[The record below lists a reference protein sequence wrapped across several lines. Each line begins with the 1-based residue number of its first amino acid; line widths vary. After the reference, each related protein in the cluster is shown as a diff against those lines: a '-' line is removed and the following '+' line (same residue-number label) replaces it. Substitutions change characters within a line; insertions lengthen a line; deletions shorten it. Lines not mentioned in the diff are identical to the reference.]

1 MRALLVRHG
10 ESVSNADPKVSLP
23 DELGDRLTERGLEQA
38 DALGLALKDSGVT
51 DLITSSMG
59 RAQQTA
65 EAIGP
70 HLGLE
75 PETDPEI
82 HELRESPGFGELSS
96 EEQMLRRWSEWMPRF
111 AADPDHSEYGG
122 ESFNQVRARVRGFQS
137 RLAERFAGRKP
148 LVVSHGIFLRFFLME
163 SVLGDDFGPAMAPQL
178 WNLRTANCG
187 VSVFEHGERYH
198 PADPERPGWVCASW
212 MERPWARP

>member
-1 MRALLVRHG
+1 VRALLVRHG

-23 DELGDRLTERGLEQA
+23 AEEGDRLTERGLEQA

-51 DLITSSMG
+51 DLITSPLG
-59 RAQQTA
+59 RARQTA
-65 EAIGP
+65 ETIGG

-75 PETDPEI
+75 IETDDEI
-82 HELRESPGFGELSS
+82 HELRESPGYGDLTSA
-96 EEQMLRRWSEWMPRF
+96 EQMRKRWSSWMPES
-111 AADPDHSEYGG
+111 DPDHSEHGG
-122 ESFNQVRARVRGFQS
+122 ESFNDVRGRVRDFKS
-137 RLAERFAGRKP
+137 RLTEGYSDRKP
-148 LVVSHGIFLRFFLME
+148 LVVTHGIFLRFFLMD
-163 SVLGDDFGPAMAPQL
+163 SVLGDEFGPSMAAEL